1 MDLSASNSYFRAKTI
16 SKVAI
21 IKTKSA
27 TIAFFSLPPFL
38 FLTLSFFPPFPSL
51 LWFWSFSA
59 LRNICPLTPFHRMT
73 FKKIPLGIYS
83 CT

>member
-38 FLTLSFFPPFPSL
+38 FLTLSFSP
-51 LWFWSFSA
+51 SFSFVTVV
-59 LRNICPLTPFHRMT
+59 LELLGLKKHLPFDAFSPHD
-73 FKKIPLGIYS
+73 F
-83 CT
+83 

>member
-1 MDLSASNSYFRAKTI
+1 MDLSASNSYFRAI

-38 FLTLSFFPPFPSL
+38 FLTLSFFPPFPSI

-59 LRNICPLTPFHRMT
+59 LRNVCLLTPFHLHDCIFR
-73 FKKIPLGIYS
+73 
-83 CT
+83 

>member
-1 MDLSASNSYFRAKTI
+1 MDLSASNSYFRAKTL

-38 FLTLSFFPPFPSL
+38 FLTLSFFP
-51 LWFWSFSA
+51 SFSFVTVV
-59 LRNICPLTPFHRMT
+59 LELLGLTKRLPFDA
-73 FKKIPLGIYS
+73 FSLA
-83 CT
+83 